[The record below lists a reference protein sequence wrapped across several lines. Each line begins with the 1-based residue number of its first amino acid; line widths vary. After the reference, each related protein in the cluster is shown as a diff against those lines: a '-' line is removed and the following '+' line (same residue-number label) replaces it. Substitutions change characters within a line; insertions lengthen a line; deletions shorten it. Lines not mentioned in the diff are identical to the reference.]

1 MPPKRPMTI
10 EEENALLKKQIAQL
24 QAERAKTKASNSQN
38 LIPRPKGQAGR
49 GKGYN
54 LQKSMRLQNNKARA
68 HRQSQRL
75 VRYYSNRFLKTGK
88 TIRQQDPATL
98 EKVIVLVKKEFK
110 YFQRFKGGWPIRDFV
125 KQYLANNTDKFKR
138 AVRQEREAEA
148 EDPDDWDEEG
158 ETLSEEDEESGVN
171 DNEGAE
177 SDEGDALMPFDADED
192 IGSEHLDEPEPEEY
206 KSLDED
212 GVEMLNEEGSV
223 PSTPVKGKKA
233 LKNVHDSGVKENIP
247 PTASSGE
254 KNPKPSA
261 KKTVSSHT
269 KPPSRPPKSS
279 KLISPSPQKRKR
291 PDTPQE
297 DPARPIKKKKLGKD
311 SDPPSLA
318 PTTRVDIPVICPGN
332 YCKDVVPTDLPPS
345 VLALFAQKRDSVH
358 KDGPTAPGCAQLTKQ
373 ICQAIKTEIVHSRH
387 LTEAKEAGWP
397 ISIDFDDLPPRIS
410 ALFPSLSILLS
421 DSTVLA
427 RSPVWNKFLA
437 RIGFKVFA
445 FSRSSNR
452 FDIGNLGCGYFGPK
466 GQNIIESTLQ
476 ALSKNDDQDKL
487 SNDLYATLSQLL
499 DTPKPW
505 DQYDE
510 TSNLI
515 SPRKFS
521 KFILVPHIAAWL
533 IAEDLEISMNDAV
546 EVLINSNEY
555 GRLFNG
561 DLPEKVDI
569 VVAAN
574 PESSHPPRHRKPA
587 VNLKPTAREKK
598 SAKKI
603 VQKPKHSKSP
613 KKSTQKK
620 AEVKIPAP
628 HGYGTRG
635 AKTTT

>member
-1 MPPKRPMTI
+1 MPPKRPMTM
-10 EEENALLKKQIAQL
+10 EEENARLKKQVAQL
-24 QAERAKTKASNSQN
+24 QAERAKTKASTSQN

-54 LQKSMRLQNNKARA
+54 LQKSMCLQKNKARYN
-68 HRQSQRL
+68 RLMRL
-75 VRYYSNRFLKTGK
+75 VRYYANRFLKTGK

-148 EDPDDWDEEG
+148 EDPDDWDDEG
-158 ETLSEEDEESGVN
+158 ETVSEEDEESGVN

-206 KSLDED
+206 KSLDEA
-212 GVEMLNEEGSV
+212 GVEMLNFDEEGSV
-223 PSTPVKGKKA
+223 PSTPVKGKK
-233 LKNVHDSGVKENIP
+233 GIKENIP
-247 PTASSGE
+247 PATSSGE

-261 KKTVSSHT
+261 KKTVSNRA

-279 KLISPSPQKRKR
+279 TLISPSPQKRKR

-345 VLALFAQKRDSVH
+345 VLALFAQKRDI
-358 KDGPTAPGCAQLTKQ
+358 

-410 ALFPSLSILLS
+410 ALFPSLSTLLS

-587 VNLKPTAREKK
+587 VNLKLPAPKVITLENFPPPTAREKK